1 MNKLKAVL
9 RNPNLLVVFLMGFSS
24 GLPFLMVGGTLKTWM
39 REAGIDLSTI
49 GFFSVVALPYSL
61 KFLWAPVM
69 DRYVPPLGRRRGWLL
84 ISQLGI
90 MFSVFALA
98 QVDPVSHTA
107 LLGIVAT
114 VVAFFAA
121 SQDIVIDAYRR
132 EILPEDQLGLGS
144 SFYIPAFRL
153 AMLLVGAGSFSFSK
167 RMSWPN
173 VYLLLGSFM
182 LIGVLT
188 TLFCKEPK
196 TDVPPPRS
204 LAESVFGPLK
214 EFFSRDSAL
223 LILAFILLYK
233 LGEAMATGMLNPLY
247 IDLRIDKDAI
257 AGAAKFAG
265 FWATAV
271 GGIVGGLLILK
282 MGIPR
287 ALWVFGILQSA
298 GLLFFSY
305 LAHFGQNLIA
315 MDPSVKTVDTVTILP
330 LLTASIGIENFT
342 AGMATTAF
350 VAFMATQTNKRFTAT
365 QYALLTSLMAWPSSL
380 FGILAG
386 VLADKLGW
394 EMFFVACTIAT
405 IPGLMIA
412 FWMKRLHH
420 HEPEPETE
428 AGPSRSAQLAAKA

>member
-49 GFFSVVALPYSL
+49 GFFSMVSLPYSL
-61 KFLWAPVM
+61 KFLWAPMM
-69 DRYVPPLGRRRGWLL
+69 DRYVLPLGRRRGWLAV
-84 ISQLGI
+84 SQLGV
-90 MFSVFALA
+90 MVSVFALA
-98 QVDPVSHTA
+98 QVDPVSQTA

-132 EILPEDQLGLGS
+132 EILPDEQLGLGS

-167 RMSWPN
+167 RMSWPS
-173 VYLLLGSFM
+173 VYMLLGCFM
-182 LIGVLT
+182 LIGLLT

-196 TDVPPPRS
+196 TEAPPPRT
-204 LAESVFGPLK
+204 LGESVFGPLK
-214 EFFSRDSAL
+214 EFFSRDSAF

-247 IDLRIDKDAI
+247 IDLKIDKDAV
-257 AGAAKFAG
+257 AGVAKFAG
-265 FWATAV
+265 FWATIG
-271 GGIVGGLLILK
+271 GGIVGGLFILK
-282 MGIPR
+282 LGIHR
-287 ALWVFGILQSA
+287 ALWVFGILQSL
-298 GLLFFSY
+298 GLLLFSY
-305 LAHFGQNLIA
+305 LAAFGQNWLA
-315 MDPSVKTVDTVTILP
+315 ENPAATQMDTVTILP
-330 LLTASIGIENFT
+330 LLTASITGENFT

-350 VAFMATQTNKRFTAT
+350 VAFMASQTNKRFTAT

-380 FGILAG
+380 FGVMAG

-394 EMFFVACTIAT
+394 VMFFVACTLLT
-405 IPGLMIA
+405 IPGLLIL
-412 FWMKRLHH
+412 FWMKRLNSG
-420 HEPEPETE
+420 EPQP
-428 AGPSRSAQLAAKA
+428 ARPAPVPLKA

>member
-1 MNKLKAVL
+1 
-9 RNPNLLVVFLMGFSS
+9 
-24 GLPFLMVGGTLKTWM
+24 MVGGTLKTWM
-39 REAGIDLSTI
+39 REAGLDLSTI

-84 ISQLGI
+84 ISQLGLMI
-90 MFSVFALA
+90 SIFALS
-98 QVDPVSHTA
+98 QVDPVSQTSVLA
-107 LLGIVAT
+107 VLAT
-114 VVAFFAA
+114 IVAFFAA

-132 EILPEDQLGLGS
+132 EILPDDQLGLGS
-144 SFYIPAFRL
+144 SLYIPAYRI

-167 RMSWPN
+167 RMSWPD
-173 VYLLLGSFM
+173 VYILLGSFM

-196 TDVPPPRS
+196 TDAPPPRS
-204 LAESVFGPLK
+204 MTESVIGPLK
-214 EFFSRDSAL
+214 EFFSRESAF

-247 IDLRIDKDAI
+247 IDLRIDKDAVTI
-257 AGAAKFAG
+257 AAKFAG
-265 FWATAV
+265 FWATIV

-282 MGIPR
+282 IGIHR
-287 ALWVFGILQSA
+287 ALWLFGILQSF
-298 GLLFFSY
+298 GLLLFSY
-305 LAHFGQNLIA
+305 LAYFGQSLIA
-315 MDPSVKTVDTVTILP
+315 QDPSAKVIDTMTILP
-330 LLTASIGIENFT
+330 LLTLSIGVENFT

-380 FGILAG
+380 FGVLAG

-394 EMFFVACTIAT
+394 IMFFVACTILT
-405 IPGLMIA
+405 IPGLLML
-412 FWMKRLHH
+412 MKMKKLNGVS
-420 HEPEPETE
+420 TE
-428 AGPSRSAQLAAKA
+428 A